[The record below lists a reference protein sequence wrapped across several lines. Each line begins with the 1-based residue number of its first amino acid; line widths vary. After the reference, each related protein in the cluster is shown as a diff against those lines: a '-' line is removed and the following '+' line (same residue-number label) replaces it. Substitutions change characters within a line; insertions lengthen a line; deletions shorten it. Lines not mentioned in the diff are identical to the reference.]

1 MLYVKSVFLFFKTNT
16 AACPE
21 VYMPPNALRCLCCF
35 VYKQEPARFISLTAP
50 FLRLSFYLQC
60 FGAAGGSPFCPAY
73 LLHRVFLPGI
83 ITLVQVRLIP
93 QIELC
98 ALSFLERFFVKD
110 LAPCYVFYRH
120 AAYRVKYDLVV
131 ALAARKSASEDTSD
145 IFHS

>member
-1 MLYVKSVFLFFKTNT
+1 MSRVFFYFLKQTPQP
-16 AACPE
+16 APE

-35 VYKQEPARFISLTAP
+35 VYKQEPACFISLTAP

-60 FGAAGGSPFCPAY
+60 FGAAGGSPFCTAY
-73 LLHRVFLPGI
+73 SLHRVFLPGI

-93 QIELC
+93 QVELC
-98 ALSFLERFFVKD
+98 ALAFFKSFFVKH
-110 LAPCYVFYRH
+110 LAPRNILYRH